1 MSHVMLGH
9 THLSTSGGLH
19 AGDDGV
25 SYTAPTAMW
34 VKAFDVLLSKLK
46 EVGFPF
52 ARVAAIS
59 GCGQVYIHHIWQS
72 ACAMHVTI
80 ATW

>member
-1 MSHVMLGH
+1 MCHMMEGH
-9 THLSTSGGLH
+9 THSSTNGGLH

-34 VKAFDVLLSKLK
+34 VKAFDLVLSKLK
-46 EVGFPF
+46 ETGFPY

-59 GCGQVYIHHIWQS
+59 GCGQV
-72 ACAMHVTI
+72 
-80 ATW
+80 

>member
-1 MSHVMLGH
+1 MSRDPEH
-9 THLSTSGGLH
+9 THGSTNGGLH

-34 VKAFDVLLSKLK
+34 VKAFDMILAKLN
-46 EVGFPF
+46 ETGFPF

-59 GCGQVYIHHIWQS
+59 GCGQVYVYLLYS
-72 ACAMHVTI
+72 A
-80 ATW
+80 

>member
-1 MSHVMLGH
+1 MMKGH
-9 THLSTSGGLH
+9 AHCSTNGGLH

-34 VKAFDVLLSKLK
+34 VKAFDMILSKLK
-46 EVGFPF
+46 ETGFPF

-59 GCGQVYIHHIWQS
+59 GCGQVRVCYI
-72 ACAMHVTI
+72 
-80 ATW
+80 